1 MAEGGTLFL
10 DEVGELS
17 LSAQA
22 QLLTFIDTRTFR
34 RVGGNRPL
42 TANVRLI
49 AATNAELKA
58 AVDRGA
64 FRRDLFYRLS
74 VVPIVVP
81 PLRER
86 PEEIADL
93 AESILAD
100 LSQRAGKPSASVGPH
115 VLSALERYAWP
126 GNIRELRNTLERAL
140 ILSKGAAIRL
150 EHLPAEVRSAP
161 PPARV
166 PSRKASLDTIER
178 EHIVNT
184 LAQAKG
190 NRTRAAEL
198 LGISRSTLKRK
209 LAEMRRAGLL

>member
-1 MAEGGTLFL
+1 
-10 DEVGELS
+10 
-17 LSAQA
+17 
-22 QLLTFIDTRTFR
+22 LTFIDTRTFR
-34 RVGGNRPL
+34 RVGGNRAL

-58 AVDRGA
+58 AVDRGQ

-93 AESILAD
+93 ATSLLAD
-100 LSQRAGKPSASVGPH
+100 LSQRAGKPPAALKPDV
-115 VLSALERYAWP
+115 VSALERYAWP
-126 GNIRELRNTLERAL
+126 GNIRELRNALERAL
-140 ILSKGAAIRL
+140 ILSKGGAIRL
-150 EHLPAEVRSAP
+150 EHLPTEVRNAP
-161 PPARV
+161 PQARV
-166 PSRKASLDTIER
+166 GGRKASLDSMER
-178 EHIVNT
+178 EHIVKV
-184 LAQAKG
+184 LADAKG

-209 LAEMRRAGLL
+209 LAEMRRAGML